1 MTAFVV
7 FFFTSNPAPAM
18 TTLRYPTV
26 PFVHLFLCL
35 SFALV
40 FASVSQ
46 AQPSSGD
53 TRSPIESIHARALQQ
68 NYPDLTRTDS
78 DTNRVHVLLVLRD
91 AATYEGPYGGLIDA
105 IAAEPFYT
113 SPSISAR
120 SVSAGDVARR
130 LQTLYDDISAGVSI
144 SKTSVSEV
152 ITDWKSEIEGYESA
166 VKARR
171 IPMFMGEAVRFATW
185 QQALRQ

>member
-1 MTAFVV
+1 
-7 FFFTSNPAPAM
+7 M
-18 TTLRYPTV
+18 TTRRYPIW
-26 PFVHLFLCL
+26 PAVHLLLCL
-35 SFALV
+35 SFTLV
-40 FASVSQ
+40 FASAIQ
-46 AQPSSGD
+46 AQPAV
-53 TRSPIESIHARALQQ
+53 IEEIHARSLQQ
-68 NYPDLTRTDS
+68 NYPDLTRTDA

-113 SPSISAR
+113 SPSVNAR

-166 VKARR
+166 VRARR

-185 QQALRQ
+185 QQALKQ